1 MLGDNVGNSLG
12 TAKGFDIT
20 SSPQTFTDQVS
31 PLHADEYY
39 KFTLSNRSSFNLG
52 LDGLS
57 ADADVQLIQDL
68 NNNGVVDNG
77 EQVAISQLGGSSAES
92 IAQTL
97 NSGTYYI
104 HVYPYGNSTTNY
116 NLTVSAIRDRAG
128 NDLNSAYG
136 ISLGAGMTT
145 YTDWVGKADG
155 DDYYTFNLNSS
166 SNFSMQ
172 LSGVTTSVDAQ
183 LLNATGNV
191 LSNATANSTTPNP
204 VLASTLDTG
213 KYYIHISP
221 HSGDSYYNLS
231 LSATPKPVDNQIV
244 PTSSD
249 ATTTISTPILTT
261 AAASN
266 PVITTAA
273 SNTRIVA
280 GTLRS
285 DTFTYQPGY
294 SLTVFSGNGDVDFG
308 NYKQIGNK
316 ALDILDL
323 SKIAFSS
330 VTWNQADTN
339 TGGVLYNP
347 GNGTRLF
354 DAVTLNDG
362 SEILFEDI
370 NKVIFAD
377 KTIDLSVTPNDPLF
391 DQQWNLHMMGVENAW
406 RFTQGSNQVLVGIA
420 DTGLGTDSSGN
431 IHPDLRATNFVGNNY
446 LDESAKVSHGT
457 SVEGVIGAAGN
468 NGVGISGI
476 NWNSPILMI
485 DVVGGDAGDED
496 LVTATQTMIDRANAN
511 GQHLVVNLSISGG
524 DSSEFDQLVTKNQD
538 NALFVFASG
547 NGDTNGLADPA
558 ILAQTHS
565 NVMAIGASWGSHDY
579 YGNAKTP
586 GDRITYASWWGSNYG
601 SGLTLM
607 APSEYIAPS
616 ATRNADGTFSFAYN
630 SNFNGTSAA
639 TPNASGVASLV
650 WSADSHLTA
659 SQVRDVMSQTAYDL
673 GTPGYD
679 TTTGYGFI
687 NADAAVRRAIALSR
701 GMA

>member
-1 MLGDNVGNSLG
+1 MLGDNVGNSLS
-12 TAKGFDIT
+12 TAIGFDIT
-20 SSPQTFTDQVS
+20 SSPQTFTNQVS

-39 KFTLSNRSSFNLG
+39 KFTLSGRSSFNLG
-52 LDGLS
+52 LNGLS
-57 ADADVQLIQDL
+57 ADADVQLIQDI
-68 NNNGVVDNG
+68 NGNGAVDNG
-77 EQVAISQLGGSSAES
+77 EQVAISQLGGSSPES
-92 IAQTL
+92 IAKTL
-97 NSGTYYI
+97 NSGSYYI

-116 NLTVSAIRDRAG
+116 NLTVSAISDRAG
-128 NDLNSAYG
+128 NSLDSAYG
-136 ISLGAGMTT
+136 ISLGAGATT
-145 YTDWVGKADG
+145 YTDWVGKADS

-183 LLNATGNV
+183 LLNATGDV
-191 LSNATANSTTPNP
+191 LSSAAANSTTPNP
-204 VLASTLDTG
+204 NLVITLDTG
-213 KYYIHISP
+213 KYYVHITP
-221 HSGDSYYNLS
+221 HTGDSYYNLS
-231 LSATPKPVDNQIV
+231 LSATPTPLKNQIV

-249 ATTTISTPILTT
+249 ATTTVSTPIVTT
-261 AAASN
+261 AAAT
-266 PVITTAA
+266 PITTAT
-273 SNTRIVA
+273 SNTRTVA
-280 GTLRS
+280 GTLRA

-294 SLTVFSGNGDVDFG
+294 SLTVFSGNGDVDYG

-316 ALDILDL
+316 TLDILDL
-323 SKIAFSS
+323 SKISFGS

-354 DAVTLNDG
+354 DAVTLSDG
-362 SEILFEDI
+362 SEILFEDL

-377 KTIDLSVTPNDPLF
+377 KTIDLSVTPSDPLF
-391 DQQWNLHMMGVENAW
+391 DQQWNLQMMGVENAW
-406 RFTQGSNQVLVGIA
+406 RFTQGSNQVLLGIA

-431 IHPDLRATNFVGNNY
+431 IHSDLRATNFVGNNY
-446 LDESAKVSHGT
+446 LDKSAKVSHGT

-485 DVVGGDAGDED
+485 NVVGNDPGVED

-511 GQHLVVNLSISGG
+511 GQHLVVNLSIAGG
-524 DSSEFDQLVTKNQD
+524 DSPEFEQLVTKNQD
-538 NALFVFASG
+538 NALFVFAAG
-547 NGDTNGLADPA
+547 NGDTNSIANPA
-558 ILAQTHS
+558 SLAQTHS

-586 GDRITYASWWGSNYG
+586 GDRITYAGWWGSNYG

-639 TPNASGVASLV
+639 TPNASAVASLV
-650 WSADSHLTA
+650 WSANSHLTA
-659 SQVRDVMSQTAYDL
+659 TQVRDVMTQTAYDL
-673 GTPGYD
+673 STPGYD

-701 GMA
+701 GVA